1 MEILHDEH
9 QQKFYVI
16 TENLESHL
24 HYVKL
29 DNILDL
35 NHTYVPYQLRGK
47 GIAGKLVE
55 AALEYAKQNGFKI
68 IPSCSYVD
76 VYFQRHPEYEYLLN

>member
-1 MEILHDEH
+1 MHDEH

-24 HYVKL
+24 QYAKL
-29 DNILDL
+29 NNILDL

-55 AALEYAKQNGFKI
+55 AALEYAKQNGLKI
-68 IPSCSYVD
+68 IPTCSYVD
-76 VYFQRHPEYEYLLN
+76 AYFQRHPEYNDMLA